1 MVLCVLCVPAGCF
14 CYHCYY
20 DGPTDSVPG
29 RLKSGD
35 LILDVNN
42 ISLIGV
48 TNER

>member
-1 MVLCVLCVPAGCF
+1 MVGTSSVWFLFFVSAVIHDPLSP
-14 CYHCYY
+14 
-20 DGPTDSVPG
+20 VPG